1 MQLKLRI
8 YSSENNTKIRNTKK

>member
-8 YSSENNTKIRNTKK
+8 YSSKNNTKIRNTKK